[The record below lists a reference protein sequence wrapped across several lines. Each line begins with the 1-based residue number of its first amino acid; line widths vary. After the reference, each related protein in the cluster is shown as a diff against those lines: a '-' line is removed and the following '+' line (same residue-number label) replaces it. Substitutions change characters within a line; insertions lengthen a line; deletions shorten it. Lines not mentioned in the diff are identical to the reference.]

1 MLEEESPKRSAWRAR
16 ARALRHVPALLR
28 LSWESGPRLLC
39 AAFCGRAVGALLPL
53 AMLAVAKTIL
63 DALQQHFSGA
73 PLRSDFWWFVGLE
86 CALSLAGVVIGRV
99 TGFFDG
105 LFADRFTRHVSA
117 RVMAHAAQLDLATY
131 EDPVFHDKLER
142 ARAQATDRIGMV
154 HAIGSM
160 LQQLIT
166 AVSLAATVFYFSPWL
181 LVLLVAAVV
190 PVFVGESHYA
200 FLGYSLGLRQTPLRR
215 QLDYLR
221 QLGASRESAKELKL
235 FGLAPMVSERYERLS
250 DELFAQNLALSRRRL
265 WFGTLLALI
274 STSSYY
280 AAYAYVVFQTVGGQL
295 TLGTMQLL
303 AASIGGA
310 SSAIQGVFST
320 FSNIAD
326 QSLFLTDLVEFLET
340 RPSVTSKPDAL
351 PAPRPIRDGIVFE
364 RVSFTYPGRSRPVL
378 DGFDFRLSLG
388 ERVAL
393 VGRNGEGKTTIV
405 KLLTRLYDPSG
416 GRILLDGVDLRDYRL
431 EELHREIGVIFQD
444 FVRYEMTARENIA
457 IGRIAVAARDD
468 EIELAARK
476 SLASAVIGRLPQGY
490 RQQLGRRFE
499 GGVDLSGG
507 EWQKVALARAYLRD
521 AQLLVLDE
529 PTAALDAPSE
539 YDVFQRFAEL
549 TAGRMSLLISHR
561 FSTVRMADRIVVLDG
576 GRIVEQGRH
585 RDLVA
590 RGGRY
595 ADMFELQ
602 ASSYR

>member
-1 MLEEESPKRSAWRAR
+1 LA
-16 ARALRHVPALLR
+16 
-28 LSWESGPRLLC
+28 WESGSWLVC
-39 AAFCGRAVGALLPL
+39 AAFCGRVVGALLPL
-53 AMLAVAKTIL
+53 AMLTVAKTIL

-73 PLRSDFWWFVGLE
+73 PLRSDFWWFVALE

-99 TGFFDG
+99 TGFLDG
-105 LFADRFTRHVSA
+105 LFADRFTRHVST

-131 EDPVFHDKLER
+131 EDPVFHDRLER

-154 HAIGSM
+154 HAIGGVV
-160 LQQLIT
+160 QQLIM

-190 PVFVGESHYA
+190 PVFIGESHYA
-200 FLGYSLGLRQTPLRR
+200 FLGYSLGQRQTPLRR

-235 FGLAPMVSERYERLS
+235 FGLAPLVSERYTQLS
-250 DELFAQNLALSRRRL
+250 DELYTQNLALSRRRL
-265 WFGTLLALI
+265 WFGTLLALF
-274 STSSYY
+274 STGSYY
-280 AAYAYVVFQTVGGQL
+280 AAYAYVVFQTVNGHL

-310 SSAIQGVFST
+310 SGAIQGVFST
-320 FSNIAD
+320 FSSIAD
-326 QSLFLTDLVEFLET
+326 QSLFLTDLVEFLQT
-340 RPSVTSKPDAL
+340 RPSVISKPDAL

-364 RVSFTYPGRSRPVL
+364 GVSFTYPGRSRPVL
-378 DGFDFRLSLG
+378 DGFDFRFAPG

-405 KLLTRLYDPSG
+405 KLLTRLYDPCG

-476 SLASAVIGRLPQGY
+476 SLASAVIGRLPEGY

-539 YDVFQRFAEL
+539 YDVFQRFADL
-549 TAGRMSLLISHR
+549 TAGKMSLLISHR

-576 GRIVEQGRH
+576 GRIAEQGRH

-590 RGGRY
+590 SGGRY